1 MVGTIPYRPPYHHM
15 HASLSHHVSTLM
27 SLPECVP
34 SSVLGPSMQLR
45 RQKQLQ
51 KRKEIPLRAN
61 GCAKITKIHAR
72 RHRMASSLVTVNNNP
87 TKDPNGRS
95 IHPSIHP
102 SVRPIQSL
110 SPCASNQA
118 LCSPYVSVWDPDS
131 CRLLAPFFSSPV
143 AILPVRQIL
152 RIAHDDQRLLSE
164 ER

>member
-1 MVGTIPYRPPYHHM
+1 MVGMVPYHHHMVPYHHM
-15 HASLSHHVSTLM
+15 HASHHVSTLM

-51 KRKEIPLRAN
+51 KRKEIPLRAK

-102 SVRPIQSL
+102 SVPYKVFRLVLPTKHSVRPTSL
-110 SPCASNQA
+110 FGILTLADC
-118 LCSPYVSVWDPDS
+118 
-131 CRLLAPFFSSPV
+131 LLPSFLLPWRFF
-143 AILPVRQIL
+143 Q
-152 RIAHDDQRLLSE
+152 
-164 ER
+164 